1 MLRRRKMPGFSTE
14 IVGTPTKRE
23 KARRYVHIRLGARR
37 TEQTVR
43 SAQPGM
49 AMLRRRK
56 MPGFSTEIVGTPTK
70 REKARRYVH
79 IWLGA
84 RRTARNGC
92 PTRLKR

>member
-37 TEQTVR
+37 TAKNGCPTGNGVAVPQK
-43 SAQPGM
+43 
-49 AMLRRRK
+49 RK

-92 PTRLKR
+92 PS